1 MPVLERP
8 VRCVLKR
15 GGTFVVDAQPN
26 LHRRRLGLE
35 LRALRKEA
43 GLNLGDAAVKLGLSG
58 APALSKIENG
68 KQRVAPIAIAGFLEA
83 YECPKDSVRAAE
95 IRAFASLA
103 SSGKRTSLLT
113 RYRDTVRDPFAEYIH
128 LEELA
133 KRSETYANI
142 VPGLLQTDAYAQAV
156 VAGSRKWSV
165 QRDIRKFVELRMARQ
180 RALTREEP
188 LGLWCVL
195 DEAALRRQVGG
206 PEVMREQ
213 YRRLLEVAEGHPH
226 VAIQVLQFEKGAHAG
241 MDGPFTLLHFEAGP
255 PVAVVEP
262 MTTSLYLEEDSD
274 VGRYET
280 AFNHLRGEAL
290 DADQSLDFI
299 RNLIKDKQA

>member
-1 MPVLERP
+1 M
-8 VRCVLKR
+8 
-15 GGTFVVDAQPN
+15 VDAQPN

-43 GLNLGDAAVKLGLSG
+43 GFNLGDAATLLGLSG

-68 KQRVAPIAIAGFLEA
+68 KQRVAPIAVAGFLET
-83 YECPKDSVRAAE
+83 YNCPKDSARAAE
-95 IRAFASLA
+95 IRVLASLA
-103 SSGKRTSLLT
+103 SSGKRMSLLT

-133 KRSETYANI
+133 KRSETYGHI
-142 VPGLLQTDAYAQAV
+142 IPGLLQTDAYAQAV
-156 VAGSRKWSV
+156 VAGSRKWST
-165 QRDIRKFVELRMARQ
+165 QRDIRKFVELRMVRQ
-180 RALTREEP
+180 RALTRDEP

-213 YRRLLEVAEGHPH
+213 YRRLLEVSEKLPH
-226 VAIQVLQFEKGAHAG
+226 VAIQVLPFERGAHSA
-241 MDGPFTLLHFEAGP
+241 MDGAFVLLHFEAGP

-262 MTTSLYLEEDSD
+262 MTTSLYLEEDND

-280 AFNHLRGEAL
+280 GFNHLRSEAL
-290 DADQSLDFI
+290 DTDDSFAFI
-299 RNLIKDKQA
+299 RNLIKD